1 MTGIFSSFSG
11 RSFVL
16 YMAEGF
22 IRITRVFLLENVMI
36 IPNLNSFAMLCPFV
50 YKQ

>member
-1 MTGIFSSFSG
+1 MTGIFSSFRG
-11 RSFVL
+11 FVL
-16 YMAEGF
+16 HVAEGF
-22 IRITRVFLLENVMI
+22 TRIIQVFLLENVMI